1 MAQPGK
7 QPKAMSS
14 RLLTMKFMQ
23 RASASPSSAP
33 STPSEP
39 ASKKQRMSNGSYN
52 RPSPSTPRTDAQVVQ
67 EALASAERK
76 RSEALDREA
85 ADRGETKWY
94 LSVKQPQTPAQESP
108 LQIMSA
114 GYSMLDST
122 GIARERSSDEEEIEL
137 PRPDFTGRRSFGDFG
152 KVVKR
157 KRDADGTSSASDT
170 DASGSDNEDEDED
183 ESDDPTGAKAF
194 IAQSRK
200 DASDRL
206 RAERKAKKHA
216 DKAEALR
223 LADERR
229 QKQVNLNGVTS
240 ISKPRSNGNAQHMTC
255 FKCGQEGHM
264 KNECTQRGRQP
275 VDRRNRER

>member
-1 MAQPGK
+1 MR
-7 QPKAMSS
+7 SS
-14 RLLTMKFMQ
+14 CQGLPLQ
-23 RASASPSSAP
+23 A
-33 STPSEP
+33 
-39 ASKKQRMSNGSYN
+39 G
-52 RPSPSTPRTDAQVVQ
+52 
-67 EALASAERK
+67 EALGILGKWSRY
-76 RSEALDREA
+76 
-85 ADRGETKWY
+85 ADYIHDGME
-94 LSVKQPQTPAQESP
+94 
-108 LQIMSA
+108 
-114 GYSMLDST
+114 
-122 GIARERSSDEEEIEL
+122 
-137 PRPDFTGRRSFGDFG
+137 
-152 KVVKR
+152 
-157 KRDADGTSSASDT
+157 ADGTSSASDT

-216 DKAEALR
+216 DIAEALR

-255 FKCGQEGHM
+255 YKCGQEGHM
-264 KNECTQRGRQP
+264 KNECPQRGRQP